1 MKKFI
6 FSLIAGAV
14 FIGVGIGVFFME
26 ITEFTIT
33 DYLPYIMEDK
43 IDTFTFEDPN
53 IFTESKGETVQIH
66 VYLGEYFK
74 RSGKVEIV
82 ESPGTEGVEISVD
95 YHGTKPRFQ
104 FWDNGYNE
112 KNGETYINSYSFDC
126 YQNHYLPK
134 DIMEALKYMCQNKVI
149 VENFDTYCV
158 EKITVKTAQP
168 ELIEVN
174 PY

>member
-14 FIGVGIGVFFME
+14 FIGVGIGMFFME

-33 DYLPYIMEDK
+33 DCLPYIVEDK
-43 IDTFTFEDPN
+43 IDTFTFEDTN
-53 IFTESKGETVQIH
+53 IFTESKGEKVQIH

-74 RSGKVEIV
+74 RNGNVEIV
-82 ESPGTEGVEISVD
+82 ESPSVEGVEISID
-95 YHGTKPRFQ
+95 YHGTKPRFN
-104 FWDNGYNE
+104 FWDSGYEE
-112 KNGETYINSYSFDC
+112 KNGEKYITSYYLDC

-158 EKITVKTAQP
+158 EKLTIKSSDPDLLEIVF
-168 ELIEVN
+168 
-174 PY
+174 